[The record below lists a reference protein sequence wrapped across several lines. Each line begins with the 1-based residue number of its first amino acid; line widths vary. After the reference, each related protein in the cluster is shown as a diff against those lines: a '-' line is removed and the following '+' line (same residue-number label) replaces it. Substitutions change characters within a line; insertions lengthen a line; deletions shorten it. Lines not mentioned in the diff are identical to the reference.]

1 MYKFVGFGDRFK
13 GLRENTGL
21 SRRSLAEELKVS
33 EMTVRRLEAE
43 DSNPQSDL
51 VIAIANYFEC
61 DLQWLLVG
69 ETSTQSVFEAEC
81 VPLFTSVDDLHGGSA
96 LPVDWI
102 RYPGLPQNARATL
115 VTCDDMIP
123 TMQVGDVIIFTDE
136 VLGQNDIAVI
146 FDARGKL
153 RVRYFDEYGGGVLRA
168 EKQDYPP
175 IKLDEAVKII
185 GKVVNAIRPIDI

>member
-21 SRRSLAEELKVS
+21 SRKSLADELKVS
-33 EMTVRRLEAE
+33 EMSVRRLEGE

-51 VIAIANYFEC
+51 AIAIANYFAC
-61 DLQWLLVG
+61 DLQWILTG
-69 ETSTQSVFEAEC
+69 KTSTQSVFEAEC
-81 VPLFTSVDDLHGGSA
+81 VPLFTSVDDLHAGPGA
-96 LPVDWI
+96 PVDWL
-102 RYPGLPQNARATL
+102 RYPGLPQSAKATR
-115 VTCDDMIP
+115 VTCDDMVP
-123 TMQVGDVIIFTDE
+123 TIQIGDVVIFTGE

-146 FDARGKL
+146 SDARGKL

-175 IKLDEAVKII
+175 IKLDETVKII
-185 GKVVNAIRPIDI
+185 GKVVKAIRPIEI